1 MKPKA
6 PIPPKPRMSE
16 EERKEQMT
24 RAFLQKRASLA
35 ERILFS
41 LCQGVRTIPDNE
53 LVDRSIDMAD
63 RLMEKLYGAKPQ
75 EEKPKEET
83 PVEKERKQLKG
94 NLKEEVCASEVCA
107 YRGKNV
113 CTIKR
118 NEYCP
123 MFKAKAYEFIEI

>member
-6 PIPPKPRMSE
+6 PIPPKPKMSE

-35 ERILFS
+35 EGILFN

-83 PVEKERKQLKG
+83 PAEKERERLKG
-94 NLKEEVCASEVCA
+94 NLKEEVCASEICA

-123 MFKAKAYEFIEI
+123 MFEPKAYEFIAI